1 VTVASRQG
9 PGASKRAAWSL
20 AVGGRRSAVGRPIA
34 LWLALVATL
43 MFAWAGA
50 AHGDEWRQATGPWKW
65 AFPRDH
71 GSHPEFRTE
80 WWYFTGNLLGASG
93 EPFGYQL
100 TFFRQGVAQKAGDPG
115 NPWSIRDVYLAH
127 FTLTDVARKKFWYA
141 ERLSRKGPGLAHA
154 SEQGMDVRLLNWS
167 AKMQGNVISLSA
179 RHQGMELALQLTP
192 QKPIVFHGDRG
203 LSKKGPA
210 EGQASYYF
218 SYTNLDVRGRIKT
231 PSSDKAFDV
240 SGTSWFDHEYGSNQ
254 LAANQVGWDWF
265 SLHLSDGHD
274 LMIYFMRH
282 TDGSV
287 EPTSSG
293 TLVTPSGTGRYLSLS
308 DMSVDVLDRWKSPK
322 SGGEY
327 PARWRIKIKP
337 ENIEL
342 MVTPFVAAQELV
354 TEGSTRITYWEGAVG
369 GTGRSADREVTC
381 EGYVEMTGY
390 AGSLA
395 GTF

>member
-1 VTVASRQG
+1 MG
-9 PGASKRAAWSL
+9 PGSRVKNEAL
-20 AVGGRRSAVGRPIA
+20 LIAVLLTFTFLFVVTG
-34 LWLALVATL
+34 W
-43 MFAWAGA
+43 GA
-50 AHGDEWRQATGPWKW
+50 QQEGWRQAVGPWKW

-80 WWYFTGNLLGASG
+80 WWYFTGNLLGTTG
-93 EPFGYQL
+93 ERFGYQL
-100 TFFRQGVAQKAGDPG
+100 TFFRQGVAQKAGDPA

-127 FTLTDVARKKFWYA
+127 FTLTDVSRNKFWYA
-141 ERLSRKGPGLAHA
+141 ERLSRKGPGLADA

-179 RHQGMELALQLTP
+179 RHQGMELALRLTAR
-192 QKPIVFHGDRG
+192 KPIVFHGDKG
-203 LSKKGPA
+203 LSQKGPA

-218 SYTNLDVRGRIKT
+218 SYTDLDVRGHIKT
-231 PSSDKAFDV
+231 PASDKAFDV
-240 SGTSWFDHEYGSNQ
+240 QGTSWFDHEFGSNQ
-254 LAANQVGWDWF
+254 LASNQVGWDWF

-274 LMIYFMRH
+274 LMIYFMRR

-293 TLVTPSGTGRYLSLS
+293 ILVTPTGTARYLSLS
-308 DMSVDVLDRWKSPK
+308 DINVEVLDRWKSPK

-327 PARWRIKIKP
+327 PARWRIKVRP

-342 MVTPFVAAQELV
+342 VVSPLVAAQELV
-354 TEGSTRITYWEGAVG
+354 TEGSTRITYWEGAVYG
-369 GTGRSADREVTC
+369 AGRAAGREVTC